1 MFQKVL
7 HKLGNSSIN
16 YIKIFK
22 NAKALAISVGNSYTE
37 DQPMHTFL
45 ENLKIGVR

>member
-16 YIKIFK
+16 YIKIFE
-22 NAKALAISVGNSYTE
+22 NAKALAISVGNNYTK
-37 DQPMHTFL
+37 DQPMHTL
-45 ENLKIGVR
+45 LDNLKKGVK

>member
-1 MFQKVL
+1 MFQQVV
-7 HKLGNSSIN
+7 HKGGNSSIN
-16 YIKIFK
+16 YIKRFK

-45 ENLKIGVR
+45 DNLKKGVK